1 MGTLNLGRGLTS
13 KYRKIQKPT
22 VMKQFY
28 IFNRLRMLALV
39 CLAMLLPLKAHA
51 RTYTNETLNYQIV
64 YQWGMVWKHTG
75 DATLSISRNGDG
87 YKAMLAGRT
96 RSWADK
102 VYPVRDTLKCTM
114 RSDMAP
120 LLYEK
125 LTHEK
130 NYNARDVLQFSYNYS
145 HTSAKATRYRTSG
158 NTTTTLSAKCQAYDM
173 LSVFYM
179 LRNIEF
185 ASMTKGKTQTTVIFS
200 GKEKE
205 YLTIRYQ
212 GLENVKLRDG
222 SKYKAYHITFKF
234 TQEGGKKSSDDI
246 DAWLS
251 ADANRI
257 PLLIVGK
264 LPVGQVKCYYTK

>member
-51 RTYTNETLNYQIV
+51 HTYTNETLNYQIV